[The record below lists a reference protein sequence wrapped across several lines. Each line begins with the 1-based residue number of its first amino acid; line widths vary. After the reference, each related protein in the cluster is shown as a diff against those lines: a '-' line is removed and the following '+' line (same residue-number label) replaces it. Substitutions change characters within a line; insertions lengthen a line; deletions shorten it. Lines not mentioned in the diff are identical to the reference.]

1 MRDPLPSKVVN
12 TLNTFAEP
20 CQGLASLPLAPYSA
34 PWSRRRTQPA
44 EQRKNAMNQ
53 GQSVG
58 VTPDQESLTIQ
69 LLRTREALMQHFRPM
84 LASRDVSE
92 TQWRVLRSLY
102 ERGQLEASEL
112 AHVAAVMA
120 PSLTRML
127 KVLEERKLITIA
139 RHPTDG
145 RRVLISLSGTGHDF
159 MVEALPEM
167 QRIYARLSSV
177 IDTSRMHALQKLLK
191 EIAEMAS
198 AVAS

>member
-1 MRDPLPSKVVN
+1 
-12 TLNTFAEP
+12 
-20 CQGLASLPLAPYSA
+20 
-34 PWSRRRTQPA
+34 
-44 EQRKNAMNQ
+44 MNQ

-58 VTPDQESLTIQ
+58 MAPDQESLTIQ

-127 KVLEERKLITIA
+127 KVLEERKLLTIV

-145 RRVLISLSGTGHDF
+145 RRLLISLSDTGRDF
-159 MVEALPEM
+159 MLEALPEM
-167 QRIYARLSSV
+167 ERIYARLSLAL
-177 IDTSRMHALQKLLK
+177 DTRRMLELQKLLK
-191 EIAEMAS
+191 EVAEMVS
-198 AVAS
+198 TVAN